1 MGKWFCQR
9 QLHLPKLCEFLRSD
23 ALEVLLFCVVGPN
36 RESVGLDAVLSG
48 GRLESL
54 RWGPEGLARGGFVIA
69 ALSQN

>member
-1 MGKWFCQR
+1 M
-9 QLHLPKLCEFLRSD
+9 
-23 ALEVLLFCVVGPN
+23 FCVVGPN